1 MNEVKSFVKGGL
13 RDLSVSRTSFEWGVK
28 VLNNDKHIMYVW
40 LDALTNYLSAIGY
53 PDTLENEYVNFW
65 PADIHMVGKDILRF
79 HAVYWPAFLMA
90 AELPLPKRIF
100 AHGWWTNEGKKIS
113 KSEGNVIDPLEIIS
127 SYGLDQIRY
136 FLLREVPFG
145 SDGDF
150 SKTALLARING
161 DLSNDLGNL
170 CQRVISMIYK
180 NCNGFIPRK
189 CEKLNDRDIIFY
201 NKSNAL
207 YEKVKNEIDKQSFHE
222 AIKLIWAFISDAN
235 KYVDEQAPWK
245 LRKTDERRMNDVL
258 WILADTIRKIA
269 IIVQPFMPDSS
280 TKILDQLSIDI
291 SERNFSYLDSKHAI
305 KTNKINSPSPIFPRI
320 EE

>member
-1 MNEVKSFVKGGL
+1 
-13 RDLSVSRTSFEWGVK
+13 
-28 VLNNDKHIMYVW
+28 
-40 LDALTNYLSAIGY
+40 
-53 PDTLENEYVNFW
+53 
-65 PADIHMVGKDILRF
+65 MVGKDILRF

-90 AELPLPKRIF
+90 AKLPLPKRIF

-180 NCNGFIPRK
+180 NCNGFIPSK
-189 CEKLNDRDIIFY
+189 CEILNDNDIIFY
-201 NKSNAL
+201 NKSSAL
-207 YEKVKNEIDKQSFHE
+207 YQKVKNEIDKQSFHE
-222 AIKLIWAFISDAN
+222 AIKLIWIFISDAN

-291 SERNFSYLDSKHAI
+291 SERDFSYLDSKHTI

-320 EE
+320 EV